1 MKIKKL
7 DPEINPITVKDG
19 RGGIFTYYPEQGDH
33 IVEWCFIITL
43 KGNQRGH
50 HFHKEFDEYIMF
62 VEGNGIYLELNDAGS
77 EIAVP
82 VSSGDCVYLPRHVAH
97 TFIPMSDCKMIAMI
111 TKKWNDCEE
120 PITKARETL
129 IK

>member
-7 DPEINPITVKDG
+7 NPEINPITVKDG
-19 RGGIFTYYPEQGDH
+19 RGGIFTYYPEQGDP
-33 IVEWCFIITL
+33 IVEWSFIVTL
-43 KGNQRGH
+43 KGSQRGH

-62 VEGNGIYLELNDAGS
+62 VEGNDGS
-77 EIAVP
+77 EMPLP
-82 VSSGDCVYLPRHVAH
+82 VSSGDCVYLPKHVAH

-129 IK
+129 SK